1 MTIDICINSNIKD
14 ILPSTS
20 CRISLI
26 LREIHES
33 FYYLCLFHMHPDNS
47 AATRTR
53 PDPYSSRAFV
63 SSHSRKLANA
73 QTERSVAATSTVLV
87 TESVLSSAYQHC
99 YWMFLS
105 RSPIATTDSRTRIDS
120 YSSRAF
126 VSNHSRKLANAQK
139 SARWQQLAQSS

>member
-1 MTIDICINSNIKD
+1 MRK
-14 ILPSTS
+14 
-20 CRISLI
+20 
-26 LREIHES
+26 IHES
-33 FYYLCLFHMHPDNS
+33 FYYLCLFHMHPDSS

-53 PDPYSSRAFV
+53 PDSYSSRTFV

-120 YSSRAF
+120 YLSRAF
-126 VSNHSRKLANAQK
+126 VNSTIPRKLANAQTERSVAAT
-139 SARWQQLAQSS
+139 SAALVTDLS